1 MALKCN
7 KCGTVGSD
15 VLFQPVEGRCPNC
28 GSHSISPL
36 QLTSNKYNW
45 TNELEAIIYRV
56 HTAFADNDI
65 TTDQHIKIIDIL
77 TTAKNRV
84 DDIVKEVDTAT
95 VINNKFYVVKE
106 V

>member
-36 QLTSNKYNW
+36 QGSEGVGADLVDHLKLFNFK
-45 TNELEAIIYRV
+45 V
-56 HTAFADNDI
+56 HEAFADGDI
-65 TTDQHIKIIDIL
+65 TTEQYVYITDIL
-77 TTAKNRV
+77 TTIYKIIKG
-84 DDIVKEVDTAT
+84 DDK
-95 VINNKFYVVKE
+95 
-106 V
+106 

>member
-36 QLTSNKYNW
+36 QVSEGVVANLVDY
-45 TNELEAIIYRV
+45 LERLNLDI
-56 HTAFADNDI
+56 HEAFEYGDI
-65 TTDQHIKIIDIL
+65 TVEQYTYIIDIL
-77 TTAKNRV
+77 TTIYKIIKG
-84 DDIVKEVDTAT
+84 DDK
-95 VINNKFYVVKE
+95 
-106 V
+106 